1 MEYQLRIPTA
11 ADTEAVTRLHVDSWR
26 ETYGDLLPESF
37 FNDELVEQRRR
48 MWTANLR
55 SISPGW
61 DMRVAES
68 EGELVGFALAG
79 PASGESPRARELH
92 LIYVLRA
99 HQGTGLGQ
107 RLLDSTLGTDP
118 GILWVEKTNER
129 AKGFYRRNGFE
140 LDGTEET
147 DEQNPVFVD
156 VRMVR

>member
-11 ADTEAVTRLHVDSWR
+11 ADTETVVQLHVESWR
-26 ETYGDLLPESF
+26 ETYGHLLPESF

-48 MWTANLR
+48 MWTDNLR
-55 SISPGW
+55 SIPPAW
-61 DMRVAES
+61 DMQVAEA
-68 EGELVGFALAG
+68 EGEMVGFALAG
-79 PASGESPRARELH
+79 PASGQSPSARELH

-99 HQGTGLGQ
+99 HQGTQLGQ
-107 RLLDSTLGTDP
+107 QLLDSTLGADP

-129 AKGFYRRNGFE
+129 AKAFYRRNGFE
-140 LDGTEET
+140 LDGTEEA